1 MTNWSEADEQALSAL
16 NERLNVKDP
25 AENARNKLAVQT
37 SVNQIITQLEQT
49 AKAFSQSNI
58 DCLRA
63 LRADAIS
70 KRRIAL
76 DSERIKDDSLEGI
89 GSPVCRAMWEAAR
102 DYSRTPYPDKAFSA
116 TDEARCVLCN
126 QALSAEAPQ
135 KLSSV

>member
-1 MTNWSEADEQALSAL
+1 MMTNWSEADEQALSAL

-89 GSPVCRAMWEAAR
+89 GSPVWRAMWEAAR
-102 DYSRTPYPDKAFSA
+102 ALFKD
-116 TDEARCVLCN
+116 
-126 QALSAEAPQ
+126 ALSRQ
-135 KLSSV
+135 GFFGNR

>member
-58 DCLRA
+58 DCCQRRMKSDPL
-63 LRADAIS
+63 IS
-70 KRRIAL
+70 PPTAQ
-76 DSERIKDDSLEGI
+76 
-89 GSPVCRAMWEAAR
+89 
-102 DYSRTPYPDKAFSA
+102 Y
-116 TDEARCVLCN
+116 
-126 QALSAEAPQ
+126 
-135 KLSSV
+135 